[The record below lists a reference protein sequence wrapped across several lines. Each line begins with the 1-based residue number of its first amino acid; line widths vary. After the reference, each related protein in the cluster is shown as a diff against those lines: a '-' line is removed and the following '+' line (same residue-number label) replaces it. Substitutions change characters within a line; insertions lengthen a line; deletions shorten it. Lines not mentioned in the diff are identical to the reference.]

1 MARRAW
7 AWATVAIVAAS
18 LALVASITGGIG
30 WLSIEAPDAFLFV
43 AGGVAPAAIGVALAA
58 VAHLGGLVGA
68 RSTGALLVA
77 AVVAGTA
84 GGLAA
89 AAVRASSQRSDD
101 GLPTATVDAL
111 AVGLAAVGV
120 VALAV
125 FLAVAGSALLRRA
138 GLPVW
143 ASATLCV
150 VGGAIV
156 APVLGVIAVT
166 VHLLT
171 TVGAVAL
178 IGCAVEMRR
187 RMPVVAV

>member
-7 AWATVAIVAAS
+7 AWSTVAIVAAS

-171 TVGAVAL
+171 AVGAVAL

>member
-171 TVGAVAL
+171 AVGAVAL

>member
-89 AAVRASSQRSDD
+89 AALRASSQRSDD
-101 GLPTATVDAL
+101 GLPRPTVDAL

-150 VGGAIV
+150 IGGAIV

-171 TVGAVAL
+171 AVGAVAL

>member
-7 AWATVAIVAAS
+7 AWSTVAIVAAS

-43 AGGVAPAAIGVALAA
+43 AGGVAPAAIGVALAV

-89 AAVRASSQRSDD
+89 AAVRASSRRSDD

-143 ASATLCV
+143 ASATLGV
-150 VGGAIV
+150 IGGAIV

-171 TVGAVAL
+171 AVGAVAL

>member
-18 LALVASITGGIG
+18 LALVASITGGVG

-43 AGGVAPAAIGVALAA
+43 AGGVAPAAMGVALTA
-58 VAHLGGLVGA
+58 VAHLGGLVSA

-120 VALAV
+120 VALVV

-150 VGGAIV
+150 IGGAIV

-171 TVGAVAL
+171 AVGAVAL

>member
-1 MARRAW
+1 MTSRARAW
-7 AWATVAIVAAS
+7 STTAIVAAS
-18 LALVASITGGIG
+18 LALVASIAGGVG
-30 WLSIEAPDAFLFV
+30 WLSVEVPDAFLFV

-58 VAHLGGLVGA
+58 IAHLGGLVGA
-68 RSTGALLVA
+68 RSTGALLIA

-89 AAVRASSQRSDD
+89 AAVRASFQRSDD

-111 AVGLAAVGV
+111 AVGLATVGV

-125 FLAVAGSALLRRA
+125 FLAIAGSALLRLA
-138 GLPVW
+138 GLPAW
-143 ASATLCV
+143 ASVSVCV
-150 VGGAIV
+150 IGGAIV

-171 TVGAVAL
+171 AVAAVAL
-178 IGCAVEMRR
+178 IGCAVEMQR

>member
-143 ASATLCV
+143 ASATLGV
-150 VGGAIV
+150 IGGAIV
-156 APVLGVIAVT
+156 APVFGVIAVT

-171 TVGAVAL
+171 AVGAVAL

>member
-138 GLPVW
+138 GLSVW

-166 VHLLT
+166 VHLPT
-171 TVGAVAL
+171 AVGAVAL

>member
-1 MARRAW
+1 MTPRARAW
-7 AWATVAIVAAS
+7 SAVAIVAAS
-18 LALVASITGGIG
+18 LALIASISGGIG
-30 WLSIEAPDAFLFV
+30 WLSVEVPDAFLFV

-58 VAHLGGLVGA
+58 IAHLGGLVGA
-68 RSTGALLVA
+68 RSTGVLLAA

-120 VALAV
+120 VALV
-125 FLAVAGSALLRRA
+125 VYLAVAGSALLRCA

-150 VGGAIV
+150 IGAAIV
-156 APVLGVIAVT
+156 APVIGVIAVT

-171 TVGAVAL
+171 AVAAVAL

>member
-150 VGGAIV
+150 IGGAIV

-171 TVGAVAL
+171 AVGAVAL